1 MVGAPIVKPQL
12 PEKAMTQKLI
22 TSDGKRNITID
33 PRKIQVQAV
42 KFAPP
47 SYIRVC
53 NASSKEPYRTP
64 VWNVRESQ
72 AEEIASLGLPC

>member
-1 MVGAPIVKPQL
+1 MAR
-12 PEKAMTQKLI
+12 KLL
-22 TSDGKRNITID
+22 TTDGKLNATIE
-33 PRKIQVQAV
+33 PKRIYLTEK

-64 VWNVRESQ
+64 QWPSARASK
-72 AEEIASLGLPC
+72 ADEIASVGVPC